1 MKRIVT
7 TRRTVIRAAAAMGA
21 ASLLGPHQLLAADA
35 GPIRL
40 GSLVPITGSGG
51 PFGPGIRKGQEVV
64 VNQVNAAGGLLGRK
78 LELVAEDSQT
88 NPEAAVRAA
97 RKLIDVD
104 KVVAILGTWA
114 SADVTA
120 IAPLCWEN
128 KVMVICIGAADSITE
143 LPHQGY
149 IARTQPSTRMQ
160 GEQFAKFAVAEG
172 AKSFYLM
179 MPQSPFAESTIKQVT
194 EYCTAH
200 GIQVASA
207 IYDGKKTSFRSEVDS
222 MIQAKPDMFMLG
234 GYLADD
240 TVLAKDVF
248 RADFR
253 GKIVAFAYG
262 VTPQFIDGV
271 GKEVAEGI
279 YTIEPVAD
287 AKSTAYA
294 KLQKLAG
301 KDDLD
306 IYICQG
312 YDEASLAILAMAQ
325 AKETSGTA
333 IRDNLRKIGDSTG
346 VVVDNA
352 VDGLKLIADGK
363 RINYLGASGP
373 CKFAPNGDVLE
384 SHFRINVVRN
394 GKIEL
399 YKVT

>member
-1 MKRIVT
+1 MKMIST
-7 TRRTVIRAAAAMGA
+7 TRRNLMRGAAALGA
-21 ASLLGPHQLLAADA
+21 ASLMASGRLRAADA
-35 GPIRL
+35 GPIKL

-51 PFGPGIRKGQEVV
+51 PFGPEIRKGQQLVV
-64 VNQVNAAGGLLGRK
+64 DQVNAAGGLLGRK
-78 LELVAEDSQT
+78 LELVGEDDQT

-97 RKLIDVD
+97 QKLIDVD
-104 KVVAILGTWA
+104 KVVCILGTWA

-128 KVMVICIGAADSITE
+128 KVMVICIGAADSITQ

-160 GEQFAKFAVAEG
+160 AEQFAKFAVADG

-179 MPQSPFAESTIKQVT
+179 MPQSPFAESTIKQIT
-194 EYCTAH
+194 DYCSQH
-200 GIQVASA
+200 GIKVGSA
-207 IYDGKKTSFRSEVDS
+207 IYDGKKTSFRSEVDA
-222 MIQAKPDMFMLG
+222 MMQAKPDMFMLG

-248 RADFR
+248 RANYR
-253 GKIVAFAYG
+253 GKIVGYAYG
-262 VTPQFIDGV
+262 VAPQFVEAV

-279 YTIEPVAD
+279 YSIEPVPD

-301 KDDLD
+301 TEALD
-306 IYICQG
+306 IYMCQG
-312 YDEASLAILAMAQ
+312 YDEVNLAILAMAE
-325 AKETSGTA
+325 AKAASGAA
-333 IRDNLRKIGDSTG
+333 IRDNLRAIGDATG
-346 VVVDNA
+346 ITVDNA
-352 VDGLKLIADGK
+352 IDGLKLIAEGK

-399 YKVT
+399 FKVT

>member
-1 MKRIVT
+1 MKTFGT
-7 TRRTVIRAAAAMGA
+7 TRRTVIRGAAALGA
-21 ASLLGPHQLLAADA
+21 ASLMGAGRLLAADA
-35 GPIRL
+35 GAIKL

-78 LELVAEDSQT
+78 IELVGEDDQT

-120 IAPLCWEN
+120 IASLCWEN

-179 MPQSPFAESTIKQVT
+179 MPQSPFAESTIKQIT
-194 EYCTAH
+194 DYCTAH
-200 GIQVASA
+200 GIKIGSA
-207 IYDGKKTSFRSEVDS
+207 IYDGKKTSFRSEVDV
-222 MIQAKPDMFMLG
+222 MVEAKPDMFMLG

-240 TVLAKDVF
+240 SVLAKDVF
-248 RADFR
+248 RANYR
-253 GKIVAFAYG
+253 GKIVGFAYG
-262 VTPQFIDGV
+262 VAPQFVEAV

-279 YTIEPVAD
+279 YSIEPVAD

-294 KLQKLAG
+294 KLQKLIG

-312 YDEASLAILAMAQ
+312 YDEANLAILAMAE
-325 AKETSGTA
+325 AKEASGTA
-333 IRDNLRKIGDSTG
+333 IRDNLRKIGDTAG
-346 VVVDNA
+346 ITVDNA
-352 VDGLKLIADGK
+352 IDGLKLIAEGK
-363 RINYLGASGP
+363 HVNYLGASGP
-373 CKFAPNGDVLE
+373 CKFAANGDVLE